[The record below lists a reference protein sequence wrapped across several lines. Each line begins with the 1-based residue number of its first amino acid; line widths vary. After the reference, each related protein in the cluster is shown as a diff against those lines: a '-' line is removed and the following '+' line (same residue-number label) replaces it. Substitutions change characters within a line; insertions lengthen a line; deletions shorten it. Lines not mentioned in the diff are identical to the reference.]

1 VDTDAI
7 TITFG
12 PFCEKQRL
20 AINRVEAVIN
30 KPPAE
35 VMKTNGGA
43 SGLLKKLEKGGK
55 SKTYQR
61 NLRTELQSSYEHCSA
76 RACS

>member
-1 VDTDAI
+1 MDADAI
-7 TITFG
+7 TIIFG
-12 PFCEKQRL
+12 PFYEMQQ
-20 AINRVEAVIN
+20 AINRVEAAIS

-43 SGLLKKLEKGGK
+43 SGLLRKLKRSGK

-61 NLRTELQSSYEHCSA
+61 NLRPGL
-76 RACS
+76 